1 MPDVVDDE
9 AWVLWY
15 RVMAKNLDGFAD
27 SPRVPV
33 LDGGDESAVVPFD
46 VVLRLLGMFDYG

>member
-46 VVLRLLGMFDYG
+46 VVLRLLSMFDYG